1 MSLFERIQKKIIIES
16 SSDTTGQ
23 NKGNKNRK
31 KKFSSNISRTVDP
44 NQQQEIPFDYSKTGK
59 EDPVKDVKSPRDII
73 GNKKKQGRPFG
84 SKNRAKETNPNQQLE
99 LSFDK
104 KRAPR
109 KGVDYFFDPD
119 KAKAD
124 REKLISKR
132 KEYGIDHKGNMSDA
146 GAERYARK
154 TKQLSSGSNIP
165 VKITQADKDL
175 ARRRAVGGD
184 KITDKSGKVIG
195 TTTGKYGGNLPRKR
209 PSNAKSLE
217 QIKKEIDSRPP
228 DARTK
233 PKLIKTK
240 VSDKEIQDLIK
251 QGKQAIPK
259 KSTKVTPTNIEKIG
273 RAKQGLDDLI
283 IGAKPGEAEKTKKL
297 LRKQQ
302 RIITKRITTPKADE
316 VSQSEKILKKF
327 EKTSKT
333 KTFKSKMDLSK
344 PIKDPWFTGKDDY
357 PDAYDPKPETK
368 SQKVLTK
375 VKDEIKKKKIKT
387 PPKFAKPST
396 TGLYDPLKNKIPDIT
411 KIKPLRVP
419 KLAPSAL
426 KTTVKTG
433 TRFQRMMKHL
443 GKNRN
448 PYLKG
453 AAGLALLSVGTYGA
467 LKNRK
472 ASKNRMIPPIGGSK
486 PKEIYKPFT
495 PKLYLQGEDK

>member
-1 MSLFERIQKKIIIES
+1 MSLFEKIKNKIIIES
-16 SSDTTGQ
+16 SSDTTGK
-23 NKGNKNRK
+23 NKKNRNRK
-31 KKFSSNISRTVDP
+31 KQFSSNISRTVNPSDLDP
-44 NQQQEIPFDYSKTGK
+44 DKLRQQEIPIDFSKTGK
-59 EDPVKDVKSPRDII
+59 EDPVKGVKSPRDII

-84 SKNRAKETNPNQQLE
+84 SKNKPKETDPLKQLT
-99 LSFDK
+99 LDDIK
-104 KRAPR
+104 KERAPR

-132 KEYGIDHKGNMSDA
+132 KEYEIDRKGNISKR
-146 GAERYARK
+146 GVEKYARQIK
-154 TKQLSSGSNIP
+154 QSNLPLTK
-165 VKITQADKDL
+165 KDL
-175 ARRRAVGGD
+175 SNAKRFAVGGE
-184 KITDKSGKVIG
+184 KITDSSGKVIG
-195 TTTGKYGGNLPRKR
+195 TTTGKYGGNLARKR

-217 QIKKEIDSRPP
+217 QIQKEIDSRPP
-228 DARTK
+228 DGRIK
-233 PKLIKTK
+233 PKKVK
-240 VSDKEIQDLIK
+240 VSDKELQDVLKTGRKTKPGRTKKITVGSLDARDKAIK
-251 QGKQAIPK
+251 D
-259 KSTKVTPTNIEKIG
+259 
-273 RAKQGLDDLI
+273 LDDLI
-283 IGAKPGEAEKTKKL
+283 IEPKAGDVKQTEKLIKRQ
-297 LRKQQ
+297 RK
-302 RIITKRITTPKADE
+302 RVVKRITTPKADE
-316 VSQSEKILKKF
+316 VSQSERILKKF
-327 EKTSKT
+327 NKTPET
-333 KTFKSKMDLSK
+333 KMDLSK
-344 PIKDPWFTGKDDY
+344 PIKDPWFTDKDDY
-357 PDAYDPKPETK
+357 PNAFDGNKNKPETK

-396 TGLYDPLKNKIPDIT
+396 TGLYDPLKNKIPDLT
-411 KIKPLRVP
+411 KLKPLRVP
-419 KLAPSAL
+419 KLAPSTL

-433 TRFQRMMKHL
+433 TRFQRMMRHL

>member
-31 KKFSSNISRTVDP
+31 KQYSSNISRTVNP

-59 EDPVKDVKSPRDII
+59 EDPVKGVKSPRDII
-73 GNKKKQGRPFG
+73 GDKKKQGRPFG
-84 SKNRAKETNPNQQLE
+84 SKNKPKPEPGPYQQQE
-99 LSFDK
+99 IPFDDGKK

-132 KEYGIDHKGNMSDA
+132 KEYEIDRKGNISKR
-146 GAERYARK
+146 GVEKYARQIK
-154 TKQLSSGSNIP
+154 QSNLPLTK
-165 VKITQADKDL
+165 KDL
-175 ARRRAVGGD
+175 SNAKRFAVGGD
-184 KITDKSGKVIG
+184 KITDSSGKVIG

-217 QIKKEIDSRPP
+217 QIQKEIDSRPP
-228 DARTK
+228 DGRIK
-233 PKLIKTK
+233 PKKVK
-240 VSDKEIQDLIK
+240 VSDKELQDVIK
-251 QGKQAIPK
+251 TGRKTKPGRTKKITVGSLDARDRAIK
-259 KSTKVTPTNIEKIG
+259 D
-273 RAKQGLDDLI
+273 LDDLI
-283 IGAKPGEAEKTKKL
+283 IEPKADDVKQTQKL
-297 LRKQQ
+297 IKRQRK
-302 RIITKRITTPKADE
+302 RVVKRITTPKPDE
-316 VSQSEKILKKF
+316 VSQSEKILDK
-327 EKTSKT
+327 
-333 KTFKSKMDLSK
+333 L
-344 PIKDPWFTGKDDY
+344 
-357 PDAYDPKPETK
+357 
-368 SQKVLTK
+368 
-375 VKDEIKKKKIKT
+375 KDEIKKKKIKT

-396 TGLYDPLKNKIPDIT
+396 TGLYDPLKNKIPNLDPL
-411 KIKPLRVP
+411 KPLRMP
-419 KLAPSAL
+419 KLAPSVL
-426 KTTVKTG
+426 KTTAKTG

-472 ASKNRMIPPIGGSK
+472 ASKNRMVPPIGGSK

>member
-23 NKGNKNRK
+23 NKGNKNRR
-31 KKFSSNISRTVDP
+31 KKFSSSISRTVNP
-44 NQQQEIPFDYSKTGK
+44 QQQELPLIA
-59 EDPVKDVKSPRDII
+59 DPVKDVKTPRDII
-73 GNKKKQGRPFG
+73 GGKKPKGRRFG
-84 SKNRAKETNPNQQLE
+84 SKNKPKPEPSPYQQQE
-99 LSFDK
+99 LPFDDGKK

-109 KGVDYFFDPD
+109 KGVDYFFDPEE
-119 KAKAD
+119 AKRD

-132 KEYGIDHKGNMSDA
+132 KEYGIDRKGNMSDA

-175 ARRRAVGGD
+175 AKRRAVGGD
-184 KITDKSGKVIG
+184 KITDKSGKIIG

-217 QIKKEIDSRPP
+217 QIQKEIDSRPP
-228 DARTK
+228 DGRIK
-233 PKLIKTK
+233 PKKVK
-240 VSDKEIQDLIK
+240 VSDKELQDVIK
-251 QGKQAIPK
+251 TGRKTKPG
-259 KSTKVTPTNIEKIG
+259 STKRITVGSLDARDKAIKD
-273 RAKQGLDDLI
+273 LDDLI
-283 IGAKPGEAEKTKKL
+283 IEPKEGDVKQTEKLIKRQ
-297 LRKQQ
+297 RK
-302 RIITKRITTPKADE
+302 RVVKRITTPKPDE
-316 VSQSEKILKKF
+316 VSQSEKIL
-327 EKTSKT
+327 
-333 KTFKSKMDLSK
+333 D
-344 PIKDPWFTGKDDY
+344 
-357 PDAYDPKPETK
+357 
-368 SQKVLTK
+368 KVQ
-375 VKDEIKKKKIKT
+375 DEIKKKKIKT

-411 KIKPLRVP
+411 KIKPLRIP

-426 KTTVKTG
+426 KTTAKTG
-433 TRFQRMMKHL
+433 TQFQRMMKHL

-453 AAGLALLSVGTYGA
+453 AAGLALFTVGTYGA

-472 ASKNRMIPPIGGSK
+472 ASKNRMIPPINVSK

-495 PKLYLQGEDK
+495 PKLYLQAPDK

>member
-31 KKFSSNISRTVDP
+31 KQFSSNISRTVDP
-44 NQQQEIPFDYSKTGK
+44 SNVKQGELLNPETTPVGT
-59 EDPVKDVKSPRDII
+59 EDTPIST
-73 GNKKKQGRPFG
+73 KKKRGRKIG
-84 SKNRAKETNPNQQLE
+84 SKNKQPETNPNKQLS
-99 LSFDK
+99 LDDIKK
-104 KRAPR
+104 KRTPR
-109 KGVDYFFDPD
+109 KGVDYFFDPEE
-119 KAKAD
+119 AKRD

-132 KEYGIDHKGNMSDA
+132 KEYGIDRKGNMSDA

-175 ARRRAVGGD
+175 AKRRAVGGD
-184 KITDKSGKVIG
+184 KITDKSGKIIG

-217 QIKKEIDSRPP
+217 QIQKEIDSRPP
-228 DARTK
+228 DGRTK

-240 VSDKEIQDLIK
+240 VTDKELQDVLKTGRKTKPGRTKRITVGSLDARDRAIK
-251 QGKQAIPK
+251 D
-259 KSTKVTPTNIEKIG
+259 
-273 RAKQGLDDLI
+273 LDDLI
-283 IGAKPGEAEKTKKL
+283 IEPKSGDAAKTKKL
-297 LRKQQ
+297 LKKQQ
-302 RIITKRITTPKADE
+302 RIITKKITTPKPDE
-316 VSQSEKILKKF
+316 VSQSEKIL
-327 EKTSKT
+327 
-333 KTFKSKMDLSK
+333 D
-344 PIKDPWFTGKDDY
+344 
-357 PDAYDPKPETK
+357 
-368 SQKVLTK
+368 KVQ
-375 VKDEIKKKKIKT
+375 DEIKKKKIKT

-411 KIKPLRVP
+411 KIKPLRIP

-426 KTTVKTG
+426 KTTAKTG
-433 TRFQRMMKHL
+433 TQFQRMMRHL

-467 LKNRK
+467 LKNRQ

-495 PKLYLQGEDK
+495 PKLYLQAPDK

>member
-16 SSDTTGQ
+16 GSDTTGQ

-31 KKFSSNISRTVDP
+31 KKFSSSISRTVNPSDLDP
-44 NQQQEIPFDYSKTGK
+44 NKLRQQELPLIA
-59 EDPVKDVKSPRDII
+59 DPVKDVKSPRDII
-73 GNKKKQGRPFG
+73 GGRKPKGRRFG
-84 SKNRAKETNPNQQLE
+84 SKNKPKPEPGPYQQQE
-99 LSFDK
+99 IPFDNGNEKSVK

-132 KEYGIDHKGNMSDA
+132 KEYEIDRKGNISKR
-146 GAERYARK
+146 GVEKYARQIK
-154 TKQLSSGSNIP
+154 QSNLPLTK
-165 VKITQADKDL
+165 KDL
-175 ARRRAVGGD
+175 SNAKRFAVGGE
-184 KITDKSGKVIG
+184 KITDSSGKVIG

-217 QIKKEIDSRPP
+217 QIQKEIDSRPP
-228 DARTK
+228 DGRIK
-233 PKLIKTK
+233 PKKVK
-240 VSDKEIQDLIK
+240 VSDKELQDVIK
-251 QGKQAIPK
+251 TGRKTKPGRTKKITVGSLDARDRAIK
-259 KSTKVTPTNIEKIG
+259 D
-273 RAKQGLDDLI
+273 LDDLI
-283 IGAKPGEAEKTKKL
+283 IEPKAGDVKQTQKL
-297 LRKQQ
+297 IKRQRK
-302 RIITKRITTPKADE
+302 RVVKRITTPKPNE
-316 VSQSEKILKKF
+316 VSQSEKIL
-327 EKTSKT
+327 
-333 KTFKSKMDLSK
+333 D
-344 PIKDPWFTGKDDY
+344 
-357 PDAYDPKPETK
+357 
-368 SQKVLTK
+368 K

-433 TRFQRMMKHL
+433 TRFQKMMKHL